1 MQGLLTYVAA
11 IACIAVAVILLVG
24 IGGFGQGGAF
34 NRKYAN
40 KIMQLRVAAQFVAV
54 ILIVVLAYFMRQG

>member
-54 ILIVVLAYFMRQG
+54 ILIVVLAYFIRQG